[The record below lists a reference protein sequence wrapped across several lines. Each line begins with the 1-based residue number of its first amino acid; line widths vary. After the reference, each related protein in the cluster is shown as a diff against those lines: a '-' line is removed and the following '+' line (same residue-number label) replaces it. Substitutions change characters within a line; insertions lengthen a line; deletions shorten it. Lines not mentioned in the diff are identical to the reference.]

1 MLDPINTIQAINRT
15 LEPFLVKGEGG
26 NFYLKKYKSQ
36 NTFRLNVLGEY
47 SLAYND
53 YGNHGEE
60 VKVVKWFDDYWL
72 FIEILFIYREEFNK
86 NTEREKKYL
95 KLKDV
100 NAKKQDTKISLSIF
114 QGNETDNI
122 KNQLFRAEWDDYGE
136 LNNNHPQPHWH
147 FYTNKFI
154 ERTITS
160 FADIVSTEIQDSF
173 KEVLNDEK
181 RKIVDLTKFHFAMNG
196 DWYNATTHTHSI
208 TNEESI
214 ARWFGGLL
222 AHIKNEL
229 NYLENKRGR

>member
-1 MLDPINTIQAINRT
+1 MFEPINIIQAINKT

-26 NFYLKKYKSQ
+26 NFYLTNYKSQ
-36 NTFRLNVLGEY
+36 NTFRLRVLDEY

-53 YGNHGEE
+53 YGNNGEE

-72 FIEILFIYREEFNK
+72 FVEISFIYREEFNK
-86 NTEREKKYL
+86 NSKREIKYL
-95 KLKDV
+95 ESKNV
-100 NAKKQDTKISLSIF
+100 NTKKNEIKITLSIF
-114 QGNETDNI
+114 QGDETDKT

-147 FYTNKFI
+147 FYTNKSV

-160 FADIVSTEIQDSF
+160 FADIVSIEIQDTF
-173 KEVLNDEK
+173 EEVLSEEK
-181 RKIVDLTKFHFAMNG
+181 KKSVDLSKFHFAMNG
-196 DWYNATTHTHSI
+196 DWHNTTSHIHSI

-222 AHIKNEL
+222 AHIKIEL
-229 NYLENKRGR
+229 NYLERKRGR